1 MLGGVSDGAGGGV
14 SSSYNVIAF
23 PSSGRK
29 ERKVNGGNL
38 FVVEF
43 EDFLSERVEDG
54 TLDIRSDYYTSQVLL
69 GFDIER
75 FYITYPPH

>member
-29 ERKVNGGNL
+29 ERKVNGGN
-38 FVVEF
+38 FVCGR
-43 EDFLSERVEDG
+43 LRRYLERA
-54 TLDIRSDYYTSQVLL
+54 R
-69 GFDIER
+69 
-75 FYITYPPH
+75 